1 MNRYVALVHRSTGKK
16 ASWGV
21 SFPDFPGCIAV
32 ENGFEEAADAAAE
45 ALRFHVEG
53 MLSDGLAIPRPRRFA
68 DIAADPELSED
79 LQGALVALVPLLP
92 PSEGAER
99 VNVSLDRGLLRE
111 IDAVAKSLG
120 SSRSGF
126 LAAAARDRL
135 EALAVSG
142 RKAVTGAIVANRARP
157 QRRRG

>member
-1 MNRYVALVHRSTGKK
+1 MNRYIALVHRSAEKK

-21 SFPDFPGCIAV
+21 SFPDFPGCVAV
-32 ENGFEEAADAAAE
+32 EDGFEEAADAAAE

-53 MLSDGLAIPRPRRFA
+53 MLSDGLAIPRPRRLVE
-68 DIAADPELSED
+68 IAADPELSED
-79 LQGALVALVPLLP
+79 LEGALVALVPLLP

-111 IDAVAKSLG
+111 IDNVAKSLG
-120 SSRSGF
+120 SSRSRF

-142 RKAVTGAIVANRARP
+142 RKAAMGAVSANRARSE
-157 QRRRG
+157 RKRA